1 MQALAKLNNPV
12 LWQEATHQIRAVRR
26 WAHRMEIIGV
36 LLVLAIIIGVPLT
49 LLDVQS
55 PSRELAILAIWF
67 VHAITATYAI
77 VVSANV
83 ISREHSGLTWDALVL
98 TQLSARQILFG
109 KWRAVLFRM
118 RGWMLALG
126 VVRLAMLPVFM
137 ISLLNRFAW
146 YGYGYGYGARYG
158 EDFAITWSPLAAL
171 VAVLMTVVLTVFEV
185 LCSTAIGL
193 AASAVMRRGT
203 LATVLAM
210 IVRFTPVALFAAFTR
225 YELSGYSMYR
235 WWRFAPMSLA
245 DAGTSAMY
253 QLMLPIMPWTRSHSF
268 DTLPGLIMAATML
281 GALSGAALLIALYAI
296 RSGGALPAEGEL
308 LID

>member
-1 MQALAKLNNPV
+1 
-12 LWQEATHQIRAVRR
+12 
-26 WAHRMEIIGV
+26 MEIIGV

-77 VVSANV
+77 VVSANM

-225 YELSGYSMYR
+225 YELSGYSLYR
-235 WWRFAPMSLA
+235 W
-245 DAGTSAMY
+245 Y